1 MLYIRQNKAGDIVQ
15 SLWIYKTVA
24 HYAAGDIRNI
34 IGAAAN
40 DQPETVETAAAMAD
54 IIRSLKDYKSR
65 NYQEAYRPKRNRKEE
80 KEAGRGSYAIG
91 VMIQPKQ
98 KRRGRRR
105 NYGAMETWTTEETK
119 K

>member
-54 IIRSLKDYKSR
+54 IIRSLKGLYKFR
-65 NYQEAYRPKRNRKEE
+65 NYQESNRKRNRREE